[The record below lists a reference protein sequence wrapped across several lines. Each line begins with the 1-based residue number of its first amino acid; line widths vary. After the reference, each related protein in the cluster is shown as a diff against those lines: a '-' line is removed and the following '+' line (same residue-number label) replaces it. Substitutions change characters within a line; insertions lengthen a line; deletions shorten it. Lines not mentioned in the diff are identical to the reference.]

1 MICGLVILPLN
12 LQYDQM
18 SQKKKGA
25 ANAPQTLKPT
35 SSKVSTA
42 APSPEVK
49 ATVKAV
55 SSAELVF
62 GKENY
67 KWMLIGFGVMVLGFI
82 LMSGGSMP
90 DPNTWDPDIIYSFRR
105 ITLAPFLIL
114 AGIVIEIYAIF
125 ITKKQAAA

>member
-1 MICGLVILPLN
+1 
-12 LQYDQM
+12 M

-25 ANAPQTLKPT
+25 TNAPQTLKPT
-35 SSKVSTA
+35 ASKVSTA

-49 ATVKAV
+49 ATVKV
-55 SSAELVF
+55 KSSADLVF
-62 GKENY
+62 GRENY
-67 KWMLIGFGVMVLGFI
+67 KWMLIGMGVMLLGFI

-90 DPNTWDPDIIYSFRR
+90 DPNTWDPNIIYSFRR

-125 ITKKQAAA
+125 ITKKQTAA